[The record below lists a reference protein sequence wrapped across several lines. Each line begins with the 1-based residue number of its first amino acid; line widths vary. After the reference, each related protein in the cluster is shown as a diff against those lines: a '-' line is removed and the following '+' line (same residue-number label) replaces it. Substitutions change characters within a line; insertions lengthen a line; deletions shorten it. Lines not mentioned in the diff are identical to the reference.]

1 MQTDDI
7 LIKDTHA
14 CKTQNTLSNQG
25 IKRGK
30 VKVERFTF
38 SIHTRGVTKSK
49 IDSTATFNLR
59 QIANGFPVMKITGG
73 FMLLT
78 IIDTYLH
85 ASLLTQILVI
95 PFICAVVWAVKKI
108 RV

>member
-1 MQTDDI
+1 
-7 LIKDTHA
+7 
-14 CKTQNTLSNQG
+14 
-25 IKRGK
+25 
-30 VKVERFTF
+30 
-38 SIHTRGVTKSK
+38 
-49 IDSTATFNLR
+49 
-59 QIANGFPVMKITGG
+59 MKITGG